1 MKTVPHGLIQAIS
14 VFFAVHLFSGCVSDG
29 RIDQGQLKLKD
40 PRSADPFDVVDCLL
54 PGQIRQ
60 LGTQATYVTE
70 RRPVR
75 TTAEDCAIR
84 GGEYVALDRAD
95 YGTALKIWM
104 SAAESGDPDAQY
116 YVGVL
121 YEKGAEGQ
129 PNYAKAVGW
138 YRQAADRGVRRAAIN
153 LGRLYERGLGAE
165 KSESE
170 ARKWFAKANG
180 IADLSG
186 DAAAGLFETG
196 EVSQQELADIRARLT
211 ERMSL
216 LEDER
221 RELERLKHQ
230 LGSPAQGK
238 ALNDEIA
245 KQERVTLVRQ
255 EEVAKLQAKVASL
268 KEAAQ
273 RELAGAR
280 QTPTQDKG
288 LRGPSIQIIDPLM
301 VMTRGIRVE
310 EGRIAVMIPRGRPHR
325 LTGLVLAEG
334 GIRNLE
340 VNGAQIQF
348 DEQGTFIVQL
358 DSLKGAMKGLPVDIV
373 AVDQQGKQG
382 SKKLIVSSGE
392 TALPIDGAIPT
403 TSRVGGYHALVI
415 GNDHYRQW
423 TPLSTAVADAEA
435 VSKILQDRYGFRV
448 TVLKD
453 ADRKQI
459 LKTLNDYRKTL
470 SDQDHLLVYY
480 AGHGFLEPEIDRGY
494 WIPVEGDLFDNT
506 DWIEFPAVTDLLEL
520 IPARQILVVADSCFS
535 GKLTRSA
542 MGRVNPDADEQARES
557 LLKTMAQKKIRAT
570 LTSGGAKPVLD
581 EGGAGHSIFATA
593 MLGVLTE
600 NNDALETERLYW
612 TVRSRVVQAA
622 EKLMIHKFMHV
633 VHAHLMDQHAEPGA
647 VRCRSEQAKCALE

>member
-1 MKTVPHGLIQAIS
+1 MKTAPHDVSRAIT
-14 VFFAVHLFSGCVSDG
+14 VFMAVSLCSGCISDG

-60 LGTQATYVTE
+60 LGTQVTYVTE

-116 YVGVL
+116 YVAVL

-129 PNYAKAVGW
+129 PNYAKAAGW

-153 LGRLYERGLGAE
+153 LGRLYEQGLGVE

-170 ARKWFAKANG
+170 ARKWFAKANDV
-180 IADLSG
+180 ADLGG
-186 DAAAGLFETG
+186 DAAVGLFGTG
-196 EVSQQELADIRARLT
+196 EVAQQELADVRARLT

-216 LEDER
+216 LQDER

-238 ALNDEIA
+238 ALNDEIV
-245 KQERVTLVRQ
+245 KQERVVLARQ
-255 EEVAKLQAKVASL
+255 EEVATLQAKAASL

-280 QTPTQDKG
+280 KTPTQDKG
-288 LRGPSIQIIDPLM
+288 LPGPSIQIIDPLV

-325 LTGLVLAEG
+325 LTGRILAEG
-334 GIRNLE
+334 GIRSLE

-348 DEQGTFIVQL
+348 DEQGTFIVRL
-358 DSLKGAMKGLPVDIV
+358 DSLKGAMKGVPVDIV

-403 TSRVGGYHALVI
+403 TNRVGGYHALVI

-423 TPLSTAVADAEA
+423 TPLGTAVADAEA
-435 VSKILQDRYGFRV
+435 MSKVLADRYGFRI

-520 IPARQILVVADSCFS
+520 IPARQILVIADSCFS

-612 TVRSRVVQAA
+612 TVRARVVQAA
-622 EKLMIHKFMHV
+622 ERMKFEQIPTYGPIHMAGHEGLGDFV
-633 VHAHLMDQHAEPGA
+633 FVPVAAPA
-647 VRCRSEQAKCALE
+647 RTP